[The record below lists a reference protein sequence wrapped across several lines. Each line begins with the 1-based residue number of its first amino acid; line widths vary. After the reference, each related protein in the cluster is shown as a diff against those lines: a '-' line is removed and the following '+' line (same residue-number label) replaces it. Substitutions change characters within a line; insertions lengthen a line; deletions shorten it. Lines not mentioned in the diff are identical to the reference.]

1 MLDAPIPTCP
11 SRRLVGLE
19 LEYDAGRTAFRSPA
33 LPVGWEEKHDGSLQN
48 GREYV
53 LDPALP
59 LCESADS
66 IKAFCL
72 ACNEARMNT
81 VSRGGFH
88 VHVQSH
94 DYGGTD
100 EGLDRAYR
108 LMELYRH
115 FQPVIDRL
123 VAKSRVDNH
132 YCAKF
137 HPSTTRDRL
146 ISDFRLTSLVPSR
159 IEAKSARST
168 LVVNFAMCRTRSP
181 AQRSVEFRQGSP
193 SKQFECVW
201 GWTVFVTAL
210 TEIAAAGTYR
220 LPDPTL
226 EGLKQLLTEYEQQ
239 SGSTNI
245 AAWVSWRDDYMNR
258 APTEAEIMKVVQAGT
273 EQPHGLFHFS
283 RKAELNLPLTQRAI
297 DAAVARQL
305 LFEDRVVGRKW
316 LAPYAIQAP
325 RDLEVLMAGLSAS

>member
-1 MLDAPIPTCP
+1 MFRRPTLP
-11 SRRLVGLE
+11 
-19 LEYDAGRTAFRSPA
+19 AG
-33 LPVGWEEKHDGSLQN
+33 WDEKHDGSLQN

-66 IKAFCL
+66 IKAFCV

-81 VSRGGFH
+81 GSRGGFH

-108 LMELYRH
+108 LMKIYRH
-115 FQPVIDRL
+115 FQPVLDRL

-137 HPSTTRDRL
+137 HTSMTRDQL
-146 ISDFRLTSLVPSR
+146 IFDFRLTTLVNSR
-159 IEAKSARST
+159 IEAKAARST
-168 LVVNFAMCRTRSP
+168 LVINFAMCRTRSP

-201 GWTVFVTAL
+201 GWTVLVTAL
-210 TEIAAAGTYR
+210 TEIAAALHGQNAHSR
-220 LPDPTL
+220 LPEPTL
-226 EGLKQLLTEYEQQ
+226 AGLMQLLTEYEQQ

-245 AAWVSWRDDYMNR
+245 AAWVAWRDDYMNR

-273 EQPHGLFHFS
+273 EHPHGLFHFS

-305 LFEDRVVGRKW
+305 LFEDRVAGNKW
-316 LAPYAIQAP
+316 LAPYSTAQAP
-325 RDLEVLMAGLSAS
+325 RDLEALLAGLEA